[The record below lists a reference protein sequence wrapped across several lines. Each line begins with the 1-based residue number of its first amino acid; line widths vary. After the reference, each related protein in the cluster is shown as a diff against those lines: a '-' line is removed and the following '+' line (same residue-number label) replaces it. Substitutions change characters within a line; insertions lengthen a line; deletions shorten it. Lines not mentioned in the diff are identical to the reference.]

1 MRIGKRTMK
10 RWRSELR
17 VKNRDLPTLHFGLF
31 HGLRFSKRPLTT
43 SELRHAL
50 AGASTLNL
58 RNLRHID
65 LITTVCWLV
74 TVDEESDIICLVH
87 YTTQEYFDQTWAG
100 FLMAR
105 RILQRHVLPTY
116 HLVLLRLGTVTRM
129 KTLRQDYSRIFCMI
143 MLGSPCRRI
152 FN

>member
-1 MRIGKRTMK
+1 MEK
-10 RWRSELR
+10 R
-17 VKNRDLPTLHFGLF
+17 VKGQKQRFADLALWTLSWIM
-31 HGLRFSKRPLTT
+31 FSKRPLTT

-100 FLMAR
+100 FLICVTYLSFSVFETGISHTDEDFKAGLQSN
-105 RILQRHVLPTY
+105 ILY
-116 HLVLLRLGTVTRM
+116 DYAWVTM
-129 KTLRQDYSRIFCMI
+129 PAYL
-143 MLGSPCRRI
+143 
-152 FN
+152 